1 MAKSHKPLYTQ
12 PKTKAL
18 QIMANPAAEANV
30 FTPTFKE
37 TVKEIEET
45 KNSVFEL
52 TRQMVGIYEFLK
64 ENDFH
69 KGEPSV
75 LVNKV
80 AEEVENFL
88 NLIEETHK
96 QIESLR
102 EDDPTFEGHGRNSE
116 ESKVLMMASGNI
128 KLSYAALLDSVTLS
142 MIRIQEFYS
151 LLQLQLKREV
161 EELEKEETETLE
173 DKEPV
178 ESVTPS
184 EISEQPIEEKVH
196 EQ

>member
-116 ESKVLMMASGNI
+116 ESKALMMASGNI

>member
-96 QIESLR
+96 QIETLR
-102 EDDPTFEGHGRNSE
+102 EDDPNFEGHGRSSE

-184 EISEQPIEEKVH
+184 ETSEQPIEEKVH

>member
-96 QIESLR
+96 QIETLR
-102 EDDPTFEGHGRNSE
+102 EDDPNFEGHGRSSE